1 MRIEET
7 ANSCDRIEQAI
18 RRTIPADE
26 VSSIIDNI
34 GLPYSSINLS
44 YSTSAP
50 IGTMDADILVSLKE
64 DHHPTAD
71 YVREL
76 RKTLPREF
84 PGVNFAFLP
93 ADIISQIL
101 NFGLPAPIDIQVT
114 GLDIDANRVY
124 ARKLLEQLREVPGL
138 VDLHIHQ
145 LFDQP
150 KLHINVDRTKAA
162 QSGFTEKDVAN
173 SMVVA
178 LSGSFQTT
186 PAFWLNW
193 KNGVNYSLI
202 AQSPQY
208 SISSLGD
215 IENIPIT
222 GSTATQPEI
231 LGDVAS
237 TQRGA
242 GMAVVSHYNIQRT
255 IDLFGAVQDRDLGGV
270 ATDITKIVDR
280 SRSSLPR
287 GAQVVMR
294 GQIETMRSSFTGLL
308 GGLVLAIVLVYL
320 LIVVNFQ
327 SWLDPFIIITA
338 LPAAMAGIVLSL
350 FFTHTTISVPALMG
364 SIMCVGVATANSILV
379 VNFAKGRLAEEGDA
393 KKAALE
399 AGFTR
404 FRPVVMTA
412 LAMIIGMVPMA
423 LGAGEGGEQNAPLG
437 RAVIGGL
444 TLATVATL
452 FFVPAVFSVLHG
464 RRRQDS

>member
-1 MRIEET
+1 MALFLFKPHVHEEPTPAAWNLPARMQRAFARLLERTRNSFRGTLAVCVAHRGVFIPLFLAACAVTFFLVPWLGQDFFPSTDAGRFHLHMRTKTATRIEESARTST
-7 ANSCDRIEQAI
+7 AVEAAI
-18 RRTIPADE
+18 RRIVPANE
-26 VSSIIDNI
+26 IASLINNI

-101 NFGLPAPIDIQVT
+101 NFGLPAPIDVQVI
-114 GLDIDANRVY
+114 GPDIEVNRVY
-124 ARKLLEQLREVPGL
+124 ARKLLDQMRQVPGL

-162 QSGFTEKDVAN
+162 ESGFTEKDVAN

-208 SISSLGD
+208 SVSSLGD
-215 IENIPIT
+215 LENIPIT

-231 LGDVAS
+231 LGDVSS
-237 TQRGA
+237 T
-242 GMAVVSHYNIQRT
+242 V
-255 IDLFGAVQDRDLGGV
+255 
-270 ATDITKIVDR
+270 
-280 SRSSLPR
+280 
-287 GAQVVMR
+287 
-294 GQIETMRSSFTGLL
+294 
-308 GGLVLAIVLVYL
+308 
-320 LIVVNFQ
+320 
-327 SWLDPFIIITA
+327 
-338 LPAAMAGIVLSL
+338 
-350 FFTHTTISVPALMG
+350 
-364 SIMCVGVATANSILV
+364 
-379 VNFAKGRLAEEGDA
+379 
-393 KKAALE
+393 
-399 AGFTR
+399 
-404 FRPVVMTA
+404 
-412 LAMIIGMVPMA
+412 
-423 LGAGEGGEQNAPLG
+423 
-437 RAVIGGL
+437 
-444 TLATVATL
+444 
-452 FFVPAVFSVLHG
+452 
-464 RRRQDS
+464 